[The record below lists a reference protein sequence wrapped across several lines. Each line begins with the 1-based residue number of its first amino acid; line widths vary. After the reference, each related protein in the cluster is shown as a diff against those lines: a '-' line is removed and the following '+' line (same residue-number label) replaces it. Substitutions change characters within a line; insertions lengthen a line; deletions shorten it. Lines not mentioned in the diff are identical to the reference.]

1 MSMKPNDLKKAY
13 QGIIVQPPTPF
24 KAGSF
29 EIDDLAYRKH
39 LQYLLEHYFKNWKM
53 GDGMIQACG
62 ICAEWDTLNIAERK
76 HVFDMTM
83 EAVGGQVPVIGTID
97 SVDVRDSI
105 ELSKYAEEI
114 GMDGVFAGPAFY
126 DRPFE
131 DEVITFFKMISD
143 TTDLGVIVY
152 DDLYATQFE
161 LTVDVLERLIME
173 IPNFC
178 GFQES
183 VSVVG
188 LTSFERKLVLKDQIA
203 IVNGAGWQEPIP
215 SVIMGCGGYL
225 MYIYEMF
232 LPQEALIIQ
241 DAVRTKDWE
250 KGMKQRTR
258 LSKLVNLI
266 YKRNGLGDHISR
278 TKLGCELMGLY
289 ESSTMRSPK
298 ADPNPSEREEMK
310 QILKEL
316 GYL

>member
-1 MSMKPNDLKKAY
+1 MSMKPNVLKKAY

-62 ICAEWDTLNIAERK
+62 ICGEWDTLNIAERK

-143 TTDLGVIVY
+143 ATDLGVIVY

-161 LTVDVLERLIME
+161 LTVDVLERLIKE

-188 LTSFERKLVLKDQIA
+188 LTSFERKLVSKDQIA
-203 IVNGAGWQEPIP
+203 IVNGAAWQEPIP

-250 KGMKQRTR
+250 KGMKQRAR
-258 LSKLVNLI
+258 LSKLVSLI

-289 ESSTMRSPK
+289 ESSTMRPPK